1 MGYLFEINDLKF
13 KSILDIKQLN
23 IKKNVVTTIVG
34 SSGSGKTT
42 LLKMLNK
49 LISPDSGTILYNSN
63 DLSLLDSVLHRRE
76 VIMLSQNPAIF
87 DGTIKDNLLKVIEF
101 HEKNVPNDDLLKAI
115 LKQVRLEKELD
126 TNSSKLSGG
135 EKQRLALARVIV
147 LEPKVLLLDEPSSA
161 LDSQTEDE
169 IITMIV
175 EYAKHNEKTLIMITH
190 SKNVAQKF
198 SDEVIELKKQ
208 DNI

>member
-1 MGYLFEINDLKF
+1 MSYLFEINNLKY

-23 IKKNVVTTIVG
+23 IKKNIITTIVG

-49 LISPDSGTILYNSN
+49 LISPDAGNILYNSK
-63 DLSLLDSVLHRRE
+63 DLSLIDSVLHRRE

-87 DGTIKDNLLKVIEF
+87 EGTIKDNFLKAIEF
-101 HEKNVPNDDLLKAI
+101 HEKDIPSDEILKSI

-147 LEPKVLLLDEPSSA
+147 LDPKVLLLDEPSSA

-169 IITMIV
+169 IITMIS
-175 EYAKHNEKTLIMITH
+175 EYAKSQEKTLIMITH
-190 SKNVAQKF
+190 SNNVAQKF

-208 DNI
+208 